1 MPTKI
6 RVGTFNCEN
15 LFARYRFRSKTEP
28 ASLTKNGF
36 TINQLAF
43 EILGDDEKVLTA
55 KVIAALGADVLAVQE
70 VENFEILKR
79 FRSRYLKRLG
89 YAHAILVDGNDPR
102 FIDVAVLSRYP
113 LVRIRSH
120 QNVLRGGRPVFSRDC
135 LEVDV
140 DVQGRPLALFVNH
153 FKSMLDKGAGQNGR
167 RNTRARRALQ
177 AQTVKELI
185 TARFG
190 SSPVQAPF
198 VVCGDLND
206 YLGPGQGT
214 TDGIRDLVLWDAVEN
229 VLDRLP
235 EPERWT
241 HFYETKRTPDDRLEA
256 YKQLDY
262 LLLSST
268 LARATDASPVVV
280 RSGLCTNAARYTGKR
295 LPAVGASR
303 PAASDHCAVGVDI
316 VLE

>member
-1 MPTKI
+1 MPARI

-55 KVIAALGADVLAVQE
+55 KVIAALDADVLALQE
-70 VENFEILKR
+70 IENFEILKR
-79 FRSRYLKRLG
+79 FRSQHLKRLG
-89 YAHAILVDGNDPR
+89 YAHAILIDGNDPR
-102 FIDVAVLSRYP
+102 FIDVAVLSRHP

-120 QNVLRGGRPVFSRDC
+120 QNVLLGGRPVFSRDC

-153 FKSMLDKGAGQNGR
+153 FKSMLDKGAGRSGR
-167 RNTRARRALQ
+167 RTTKARRELQ
-177 AQTVKELI
+177 ARTVKELI

-190 SSPVQAPF
+190 SSPGHAPF
-198 VVCGDLND
+198 VVCGDFND

-241 HFYETKRTPDDRLEA
+241 HFYETKKTPDDRPEA

-268 LARATDASPVVV
+268 LARATDAIPVVV
-280 RSGLCTNAARYTGKR
+280 RAGLCTNAARYAGKR
-295 LPAVGASR
+295 LPGVGSSR
-303 PAASDHCAVGVDI
+303 PAASDHCAVGVDLA
-316 VLE
+316 LE